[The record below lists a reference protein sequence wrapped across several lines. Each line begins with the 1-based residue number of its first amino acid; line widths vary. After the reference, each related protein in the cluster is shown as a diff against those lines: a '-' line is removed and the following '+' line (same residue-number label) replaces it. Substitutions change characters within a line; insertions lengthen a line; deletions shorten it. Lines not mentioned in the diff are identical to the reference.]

1 MNQTPLIELIAGTLA
16 VAPAEITAESS
27 MENTKKW
34 DSLRHL
40 ILMTELE
47 THYGI
52 ELSDAEM
59 SAATS
64 VASIR
69 AILRARGVE

>member
-1 MNQTPLIELIAGTLA
+1 MDTISLLDLIAGTFA
-16 VAPAEITAESS
+16 VPPAEITEETS
-27 MENTKKW
+27 MENTKRW

-47 THYGI
+47 TRYGI

-59 SAATS
+59 TAATS
-64 VASIR
+64 VAKIR
-69 AILRARGVE
+69 AALKAHGIE

>member
-1 MNQTPLIELIAGTLA
+1 MDPIPLTELIASTLA
-16 VAPAEITAESS
+16 VPPDQVTEESS

-34 DSLRHL
+34 DSLRQL

-47 THYGI
+47 NRYGI

-59 SAATS
+59 SEATS
-64 VASIR
+64 VAKIR
-69 AILRARGVE
+69 AVLKARGID